1 MANTQQDILDLRVK
15 AEAGDASAQ
24 NSLGCAYHNA
34 DGVERDYAKAMEW
47 YLKAAAQGEKYAES
61 NIGILY
67 RYGCGREKDLKTAL
81 TWYLKAAEH
90 GLASAQETVG
100 IFYDFGYGTD
110 KDLERAVYWYR
121 KAANNQRG
129 LAQNNLGVCFQ
140 NGSGV
145 AQDDDQAFYW
155 YLRSARNGNEY
166 GACNLAIMYEEG
178 KGTKQNYALAK
189 HWYEVAIK
197 QKHQRAQTRLD
208 GLMYKY
214 DPNMDKWIFT
224 SPLYVNNP
232 FRVMGVFTNATSRE
246 IISNKGRI
254 EVFAKVGK
262 TTTFET
268 DTIAV
273 GLHPRMYPKQLTL
286 FDIEDNRACE
296 LEKKPIGEIYRAILD
311 RKKLIQGLRVKD
323 IYISATEKE
332 SKDLSDEEECA
343 IKDVERNKSA
353 LEEYLCA
360 YDEKR
365 QAMLIPSRSI
375 ESMSE
380 AYSILSDDREKL
392 KYAFFWYCKV
402 TEEDRRALDCLA
414 KGNRQ
419 QAKDIWL
426 NCSNFSALLNLA
438 TLAFDDEEDFDFV
451 EYISKVIHDEE
462 LRGNFI
468 SSICGNDFFISE
480 GELAHIFID
489 ALLNEGPK
497 ADWRSAFR
505 DGGIDADDDEYI
517 EENLAKEPIGI
528 IEAEIEKV
536 SHFSSQDS
544 RAWMNALLRLQFIA
558 EQQLS
563 ILEDYVGSTYSKYI
577 QVSDKVAEQLVNSSQ
592 AYYRACSY
600 TDYDAT
606 SNCVKLAES
615 ALAFACSSLV
625 KDNIEDAV
633 AEIKKIKNELSSRQV
648 FDSISQIRKK
658 KNEFSNKA
666 ETVDNALR
674 FVAEC
679 SSTLVSLKDELGKH
693 DQEYIG
699 LSTEVAEFALN
710 MTIGHFN
717 KEWKAFTTLV
727 EHYQTTSHMY
737 GSVMSVPEV
746 KCTLVKLRNMLAN
759 CCQLFANL
767 DLFDVSKEWKE
778 RYLRN
783 KIVIIKDAE
792 EVEVNTNCNPTID
805 MRTEQEFFS
814 DARTIAQLQEY
825 LQKYGQQKAK
835 YYVQASEKIKA
846 LEKEDDDFWSNV
858 LRDHNYSAYLAKYP
872 NGRHIKDAKDMLAK
886 IQADERAKKNAEDN
900 QYWEMAQ
907 RHKTYK
913 VYLSKYPKG
922 LHAKEAE
929 NLLHQGNSVSEFI
942 EKAVVIIILA
952 TSLITFIVAASFSTF
967 CYLIL

>member
-1 MANTQQDILDLRVK
+1 MANTQQDILNLRVK

-24 NSLGCAYHNA
+24 NSLGCAYYNA
-34 DGVERDYAKAMEW
+34 DGVERDYDKAMEW

-81 TWYLKAAEH
+81 TWFLKAAEH

-110 KDLERAVYWYR
+110 KNMERAVYWYR
-121 KAANNQRG
+121 MAANNQRG
-129 LAQNNLGVCFQ
+129 LAQNNLGSCFQ
-140 NGSGV
+140 DGDGV

-155 YLRSARNGNEY
+155 YLRSARNGNDY

-197 QKHQRAQTRLD
+197 KNHQRAQTRLD

-232 FRVMGVFTNATSRE
+232 FRIMGVFTNATSRE

-254 EVFAKVGK
+254 EAFAKVGK
-262 TTTFET
+262 TTSFET

-273 GLHPRMYPKQLTL
+273 GLHPRMYPKQMTL
-286 FDIEDNRACE
+286 FGIEDNSARE
-296 LEKKPIGEIYRAILD
+296 LELEMKTIGEIYRATLAC
-311 RKKLIQGLRVKD
+311 KKLIQRLEEKD
-323 IYISATEKE
+323 IYISATEQE
-332 SKDLSDEEECA
+332 DKDLSDEEERA
-343 IKDVERNKSA
+343 IEDVKRNKSA
-353 LEEYLCA
+353 LVEYLQV

-365 QAMLIPSRSI
+365 QTMLIPSRSL

-380 AYSILSDDREKL
+380 ASSILSDDIEKL

-402 TEEDRRALDCLA
+402 TEEDKRAIDYLA

-438 TLAFDDEEDFDFV
+438 TLAFDDEEEFDFV

-468 SSICGNDFFISE
+468 SSICGNDFSISE
-480 GELAHIFID
+480 RELARIFID

-497 ADWRSAFR
+497 ADWLSAFR
-505 DGGIDADDDEYI
+505 TRGIDTDDDEYI
-517 EENLAKEPIGI
+517 ENSLAKEPIGI
-528 IEAEIEKV
+528 LEAEVEKI
-536 SHFSSQDS
+536 SLFSSQNS
-544 RAWMNALLRLQFIA
+544 SAWMNALLRFQFIA

-563 ILEDYVGSTYSKYI
+563 ILEEYVGSTNSKYI

-592 AYYRACSY
+592 SYHRACYY
-600 TDYDAT
+600 TDYDVT

-615 ALAFACSSLV
+615 ALVFACSSLV
-625 KDNIEDAV
+625 KDNIKEAV
-633 AEIKKIKNELSSRQV
+633 IDIKKIQNKLPSRQV
-648 FDSISQIRKK
+648 FDNISQIRKK
-658 KNEFSNKA
+658 KTEFSDKA

-679 SSTLVSLKDELGKH
+679 SSTLVRIKDELGKQ
-693 DQEYIG
+693 DQKYLG

-710 MTIGHFN
+710 MTIVHFN
-717 KEWKAFTTLV
+717 KEWKAFETLV
-727 EHYQTTSHMY
+727 EQHKKTSHIY

-746 KCTLVKLRNMLAN
+746 KQTLVKLRNMLAN
-759 CCQLFANL
+759 CCQLFTNL
-767 DLFDVSKEWKE
+767 DLFDVSKEWE
-778 RYLRN
+778 ARYQRN
-783 KIVIIKDAE
+783 KTAIIKDAE
-792 EVEVNTNCNPTID
+792 EAAVNTICKPTID
-805 MRTEQEFFS
+805 MRSEQEIFS
-814 DARTIAQLQEY
+814 DARTLAQLQEY
-825 LQKYGQQKAK
+825 LQKYGQNKSK
-835 YYVQASEKIKA
+835 YYVQASAKIKA
-846 LEKEDDDFWSNV
+846 LEREDDDFWLNV
-858 LRDHNYSAYLAKYP
+858 LRNHNYSAYLTKYP
-872 NGRHIKDAKDMLAK
+872 NGRHIKDAKDILAK
-886 IQADERAKKNAEDN
+886 IQAEKRTKENAEDN

-907 RHKTYK
+907 QHKTYK
-913 VYLSKYPKG
+913 AYLSKYPKG
-922 LHAKEAE
+922 LHAKEAKD
-929 NLLHQGNSVSEFI
+929 LLRQGNSVLEFI
-942 EKAVVIIILA
+942 KDVIAIIIMTA
-952 TSLITFIVAASFSTF
+952 SLITF